1 MVPGLRK
8 MRRFLLRSTIAVSVA
23 LHAGKEGGKV
33 SCADLKRESVDGE
46 LYLLLCIQHRH
57 RLPDPV
63 RHLYEGEGM
72 AFFFLT
78 GRSHNLRLLHP
89 AAERRQVDVVLLAEL
104 TLALPGLQKL
114 LDLLHLELRGV
125 RLVLLLTH
133 GT

>member
-1 MVPGLRK
+1 MARK
-8 MRRFLLRSTIAVSVA
+8 PTGVSEPDFYDFLETAWSLSDSQLSRAIS
-23 LHAGKEGGKV
+23 
-33 SCADLKRESVDGE
+33 
-46 LYLLLCIQHRH
+46 
-57 RLPDPV
+57 
-63 RHLYEGEGM
+63 
-72 AFFFLT
+72 FLN
-78 GRSHNLRLLHP
+78 GRSRNLRLLHP

>member
-1 MVPGLRK
+1 
-8 MRRFLLRSTIAVSVA
+8 MRRFLLRSTIAVSAA
-23 LHAGKEGGKV
+23 LHAGKEGGKI

-46 LYLLLCIQHRH
+46 PYLPLRVKSGH
-57 RLPDPV
+57 RLLDTV
-63 RHLYEGEGM
+63 RHLYEGERM
-72 AFFFLT
+72 AFFFMT
-78 GRSHNLRLLHP
+78 GGSRYLRLLHP
-89 AAERRQVDVVLLAEL
+89 AAERRQADVVLLAEL